1 MFSKYFGK
9 DIELKV
15 QPFYFPFTEPSFE
28 LAVSCPF
35 CDKKGCSVC
44 SRSGWIE
51 LLGCGMVH
59 PNVLEQAGINPAI
72 YTGFAWGVGINR
84 LVMIKYGI
92 DEIRHFMTG
101 NLEFL
106 EQF

>member
-1 MFSKYFGK
+1 
-9 DIELKV
+9 
-15 QPFYFPFTEPSFE
+15 
-28 LAVSCPF
+28 
-35 CDKKGCSVC
+35 
-44 SRSGWIE
+44 
-51 LLGCGMVH
+51 MVH

-72 YTGFAWGVGINR
+72 YTGFAWGVGIER